1 MRKPIFTPNPAKYR
15 NKTAYD
21 TDPTNPGLAFG
32 PYRIVELVP
41 GSRIVLEQNPTW
53 TGEKPHFKRL
63 VVKIIENSA
72 ALEANLLSG
81 TVDYALGDLR
91 LSLTP
96 PLPFSN
102 PHKNTYH
109 LFSNPLL

>member
-32 PYRIVELVP
+32 PYRIVELVR
-41 GSRIVLEQNPTW
+41 GSRIVLEQNPHW
-53 TGEKPHFKRL
+53 TGDKPQFKRL
-63 VVKIIENSA
+63 VIKIFENSS

-81 TVDYALGDLR
+81 NADYILGEVR
-91 LSLTP
+91 PSLAP
-96 PLPFSN
+96 PLP
-102 PHKNTYH
+102 
-109 LFSNPLL
+109 